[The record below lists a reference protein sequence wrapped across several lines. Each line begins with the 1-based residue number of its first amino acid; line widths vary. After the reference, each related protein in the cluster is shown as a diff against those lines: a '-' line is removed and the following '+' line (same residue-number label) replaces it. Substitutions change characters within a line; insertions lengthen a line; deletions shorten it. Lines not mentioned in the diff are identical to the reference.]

1 LASAKL
7 NKNLFHRG
15 NFGWL
20 PLNPRPAVPRNFRW
34 RAMLAIKPYS
44 SDTRFQTRER
54 ASYA

>member
-34 RAMLAIKPYS
+34 RAMLAINTF
-44 SDTRFQTRER
+44 SDSRFQTRER